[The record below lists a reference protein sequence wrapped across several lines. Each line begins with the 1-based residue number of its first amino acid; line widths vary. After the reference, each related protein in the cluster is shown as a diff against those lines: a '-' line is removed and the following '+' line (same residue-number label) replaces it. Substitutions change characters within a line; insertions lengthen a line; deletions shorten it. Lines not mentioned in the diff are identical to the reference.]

1 MIELGS
7 PSRYQLL
14 FDWFSA
20 RPNLVASA
28 RDVHRA
34 LPEVCDLSVVS
45 VVLGQCAREHR
56 FLTQPKRGLY
66 QFRRCSERPVTKG
79 WKSGRNKTEAEA
91 HELEQ
96 KVVHISAASAP
107 VVIDPILS
115 APLVRRVD
123 RCVNR

>member
-1 MIELGS
+1 MITLGS

-34 LPEVCDLSVVS
+34 LPDVCDMSVVS
-45 VVLGQCAREHR
+45 VVLGQCAREHN

-79 WKSGRNKTEAEA
+79 WKSGSKKAEAEA
-91 HELEQ
+91 QDLEQ
-96 KVVHISAASAP
+96 KVVHISAESAP
-107 VVIDPILS
+107 VVIDPIIS
-115 APLVRRVD
+115 APLVRRID
-123 RCVNR
+123 RTAHR